1 MIVCSSFD
9 ALPPVGGSC
18 VTIGNFDGVHTGH
31 KALIQRTC
39 ALAQSKGLVSSVITF
54 WPHPRVVLAGSHAP
68 ALLTTHAE
76 RQQLLSAT
84 GAHLLLELPFTLEL
98 AALTPEDFICR
109 LLTGLNMKALVVGYD
124 FSLGRGRAGNFDVLY
139 ALGQRYG
146 FSVERLDPVYVCTSQ
161 GQTIVS
167 STKVRDAVFNGAMPD
182 AALLLGQPYAITAP
196 VVHGFGRGQG
206 LGFPTANIA
215 KPEQLVPRRGV
226 YATRILCE
234 GQQWQAVTNVG
245 HNPTFD
251 GGALSIE
258 SFLLNADVNLYGKT
272 ITIQFIRHLRDEQK
286 FPSVEALQARIAID
300 VAEAGKILGA
310 TA

>member
-9 ALPPVGGSC
+9 ALPSVGGSC

-31 KALIQRTC
+31 KALIDRTC
-39 ALAQSKGLVSSVITF
+39 AQAKAQGLVSAIITF

-76 RQQLLSAT
+76 RQQLLAAT
-84 GAHLLLELPFTLEL
+84 GANLLLELPFTLEL
-98 AALTPEDFICR
+98 AALTPEAFICR
-109 LLTGLNMKALVVGYD
+109 LITALNMKALVVGYD
-124 FSLGRGRAGNFDVLY
+124 FSLGRGRAGNFDVLCG
-139 ALGQRYG
+139 LGQRYG
-146 FSVERLDPVYVCTSQ
+146 FSVARLEPVYVCTSQ
-161 GQTIVS
+161 GKTIVS

-182 AALLLGQPYAITAP
+182 AATLLGQPYAITAP

-215 KPEQLVPRRGV
+215 RPEQLVPRRGV
-226 YATRILCE
+226 YATRILCD
-234 GQQWQAVTNVG
+234 GQQWDAVTNVG

-251 GGALSIE
+251 GGTLSIE
-258 SFLLNADVNLYGKT
+258 SFLLNADVNLYGKI

-286 FPSVEALQARIAID
+286 FPSVEALKARIAID
-300 VAEAGKILGA
+300 VAEASKILGA
-310 TA
+310 TG